1 MYWKIGVMS
10 ILTLGYAYEAALF
23 LLARRQRKQPL
34 PQRVSGIYDAEAYGT
49 WSRYAGEKSM
59 LALVSGAVAFAVY
72 FALFAANAFAWFEQ
86 LLPESIYL
94 GALGL
99 LTANVLLSA
108 LLQVPFDY
116 MDDMKIEE
124 KYGFNKTTL
133 HTFIADQ
140 VKGLLISLLLSG
152 GLLCLFILLYSTMG
166 NLFFLAIYLILMVLL
181 FVFSTF
187 SLPLMKIFNRFKQL
201 PDGDLRDRLNRLF
214 ESNGFKIKRILI
226 MDASR
231 RTAKVNAFCAGMGR
245 FKEIALFDNLLASYS
260 EDEIVAVFAHELA
273 HSKHRDSLKSTGF
286 ASLILIPV
294 ILAAQY
300 LLADLSFFTAFGFKG
315 VDFAFAFIALSSV
328 LLTPFMALIGIPM
341 NALSRR
347 NEYRADAFARA
358 QGFGAPLA
366 SALKKLS
373 RDNFSNLNPHPLIV
387 TLQYSHPPL
396 RCRLEAL
403 EGPGMGPPTD
413 LEQ

>member
-1 MYWKIGVMS
+1 M
-10 ILTLGYAYEAALF
+10 
-23 LLARRQRKQPL
+23 
-34 PQRVSGIYDAEAYGT
+34 
-49 WSRYAGEKSM
+49 
-59 LALVSGAVAFAVY
+59 
-72 FALFAANAFAWFEQ
+72 
-86 LLPESIYL
+86 
-94 GALGL
+94 
-99 LTANVLLSA
+99 
-108 LLQVPFDY
+108 
-116 MDDMKIEE
+116 
-124 KYGFNKTTL
+124 
-133 HTFIADQ
+133 
-140 VKGLLISLLLSG
+140 KGLLISLLLSG

-245 FKEIALFDNLLASYS
+245 FKEIALFDNLLANYS

-286 ASLILIPV
+286 AALILVPV
-294 ILAAQY
+294 ILAAQH

-347 NEYRADAFARA
+347 NECSADAFARA
-358 QGFGAPLA
+358 QGFGGPLA